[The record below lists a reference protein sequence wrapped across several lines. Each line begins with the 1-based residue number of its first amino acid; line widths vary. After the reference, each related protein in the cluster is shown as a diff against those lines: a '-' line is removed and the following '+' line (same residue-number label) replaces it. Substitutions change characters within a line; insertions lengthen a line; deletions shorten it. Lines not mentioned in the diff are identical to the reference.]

1 MLLDLL
7 QQKISYQR
15 YNFVT
20 SINIVVLD
28 FNYIFLKIFFKYVGE
43 YVLNFINLSTSLSKN
58 LVDQIDKGINGS
70 GGGTGSGSS
79 TLDRSQL
86 KPLNLSGLISKI
98 LLLLKW

>member
-1 MLLDLL
+1 MLLYLL

-15 YNFVT
+15 YKFVA

-28 FNYIFLKIFFKYVGE
+28 FFFKYVGE
-43 YVLNFINLSTSLSKN
+43 YVLNLINLSTSLSKN

-86 KPLNLSGLISKI
+86 KPLNLSGLISNV
-98 LLLLKW
+98 LLLIKWQSDLLG